1 MDNFEKIR
9 QLLMLRADLQSRI
22 RLIPFDGSVEIK
34 PRGNEKF
41 IYVRKRIGGKNTS
54 VFIDKYSE
62 ELFALMTRQALELRS
77 LKKDVR
83 KAEKELALLG
93 HIDGDLSADVLLNI
107 DFARAN
113 IKSLIYDQ
121 AVLEGVGTTF
131 PQTESILENG
141 NVNGV
146 KASDVQKILNLK
158 RAWEFILDKD
168 VVLAKTDFYLLST
181 IARLINEGFYYNGG
195 QVRAV
200 PVSIGGTNY
209 TPPLPIESDVKD
221 DINAIIMT
229 NKTPLDIGI
238 DLCLFVMKSQVFI
251 DGNKRAAIIFANQF
265 LIAKACGVLVVP
277 EKHVEQFKKLLVAY
291 YEGKNETE
299 IKSFLKQKCLKNLH
313 AS

>member
-22 RLIPFDGSVEIK
+22 RLIPFDGSVEVK

-41 IYVRKRIGGKNTS
+41 IYVRKRIAGKNTS

-62 ELFALMTRQALELRS
+62 ELFALMTRQALELRG

-83 KAEKELALLG
+83 KTEKELALLG
-93 HIDGDLSADVLLNI
+93 HVDGDLSADVLLNI

-221 DINAIIMT
+221 DINAIVAT

-265 LIAKACGVLVVP
+265 LISHACGVLVVP

-291 YEGKNETE
+291 YEGKKETE
-299 IKSFLKQKCLKNLH
+299 IKSFLKQKCLKSLR
-313 AS
+313 